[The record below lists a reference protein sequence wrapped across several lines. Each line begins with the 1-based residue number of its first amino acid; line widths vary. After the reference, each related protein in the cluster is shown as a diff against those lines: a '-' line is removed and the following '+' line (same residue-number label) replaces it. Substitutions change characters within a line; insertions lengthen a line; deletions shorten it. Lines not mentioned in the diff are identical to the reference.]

1 MRTIAAL
8 FVPLLLAA
16 CATPMRSTHEAP
28 SSHGPL
34 VYSCD
39 DGLTLNV
46 RLARDGAHVTLPSGE
61 QLFLPQQTAASGS
74 TYATSQHTLSERA
87 GETTWKAGTRVPVA
101 CRVQR

>member
-1 MRTIAAL
+1 MRLIA
-8 FVPLLLAA
+8 PLSIAVLVAA
-16 CATPMRSTHEAP
+16 CAPLRSTHEAP
-28 SSHGPL
+28 SKHGPV

-39 DGLTLNV
+39 DGLTLRV

-61 QLFLPQQTAASGS
+61 QLYLPQQSAGSS
-74 TYATSQHTLSERA
+74 TYGTAQHQLTGYP

>member
-1 MRTIAAL
+1 MRTITPL
-8 FVPLLLAA
+8 LLPLLLAA
-16 CATPMRSTHEAP
+16 CAPLRSTHEAP

-39 DGLTLNV
+39 DGLTLRV

-61 QLFLPQQTAASGS
+61 QLFLPQQSAGSS
-74 TYATSQHTLSERA
+74 TYGTAQHQLSGQG
-87 GETTWKAGTRVPVA
+87 GETTWRAGTRVPVA